1 MLNRAAH
8 LLLVNLSS
16 GIALMGCATKLD
28 VSWEAEGCQ
37 DVDFND
43 LPESELQ
50 VSLEDGALVARRTA
64 VFVASD
70 AVFDPGTSISGTDLR
85 IDEAWLEGDSGE
97 TCFVPTVRVENV
109 ERGDWTVIWYLD
121 DGTAFD
127 NAKLTV
133 D

>member
-1 MLNRAAH
+1 MLTRPTF
-8 LLLVNLSS
+8 LPIFTLTGGFGLSACS
-16 GIALMGCATKLD
+16 TKLD
-28 VSWEAEGCQ
+28 VSWEAQGCEN
-37 DVDFND
+37 VDFND
-43 LPESELQ
+43 LPESELE

-64 VFVASD
+64 VFMPSD
-70 AVFDPGTSISGTDLR
+70 AVFDPGTSVTGTDLR
-85 IDEAWLEGDSGE
+85 IDEAWLDGEAGD

-109 ERGDWTVIWYLD
+109 ESGDWTVIWYLQ